1 MTSLEEWFAALTDHL
16 GVELSDEVI
25 APVLD
30 LARDAAH
37 NVLRPAAPL
46 STFVAG
52 YAAGL
57 AASADPASADEVLVT
72 IERARSLALT
82 RAPGRS

>member
-1 MTSLEEWFAALTDHL
+1 MTSLEEWFAVLTDHL
-16 GVELSDEVI
+16 GVELPEEVI

-57 AASADPASADEVLVT
+57 AASADPARSGEVLET
-72 IERARSLALT
+72 IERARSLAVS
-82 RAPGRS
+82 RAAGQS